1 MNHKPI
7 DKLMLIL
14 VASAILVLAL
24 LNVFQTDRPT
34 ISESEN
40 RVLAAWPEFK
50 IADVA
55 SGKYFS
61 DIAAFF
67 SDTFFGREAMVNFS
81 KKLDQFK
88 GILDDDFSVIINP
101 NPTNPTEPEDDTLP
115 TLPPLPT
122 VTDPTTQPT
131 EPPTDPT
138 NPGTD
143 PSEPTDPPK
152 PPVIP
157 IQLSSSTVTINV
169 GAAHMLTAT
178 VGDGFDSL
186 AWSTDKKSIATVTD
200 NGDGTATVKAVA
212 AGTASISATV
222 TGADGE
228 QYTCVCVITVK
239 AVTEQKPNDD
249 AAAFLPNGLFIY
261 KGAAYSQSYFN
272 KTYSTKLGEIYDR
285 FQALFP
291 NSRVSVMTAPLATIT
306 ISDPEVTK
314 KISDQ
319 AAILDKI
326 ENVMPDTINFVNVKE
341 IIQAHAD
348 EYLYFKSDHHW
359 TQRGAYYAYHE
370 FAKSIGLTPTPIED
384 FEVKILST
392 TWNGSMYNYTKDERV
407 KGFKDT
413 VEAYMPTKACTMTIH
428 SGGKT
433 STYDYCINTSNGG
446 YTAFIRGDYGYTV
459 INVPENPQD
468 KTILVFKDSY
478 GNAFIP
484 YLTEHYG
491 NIIVVDARY
500 IELDAL
506 ESFGS
511 MNISDILFLNNT
523 STMTKSWY
531 NKYYKMIT

>member
-81 KKLDQFK
+81 KQLDQLK
-88 GILDDDFSVIINP
+88 GIFDDDFSVIINP
-101 NPTNPTEPEDDTLP
+101 NPTDSTDPEEDTLP

-122 VTDPTTQPT
+122 QTEPTTQPT
-131 EPPTDPT
+131 EPTT
-138 NPGTD
+138 NPTIPGTE
-143 PSEPTDPPK
+143 PSEPTK

-157 IQLSSSTVTINV
+157 ITLSESTVSLNV

-178 VGDGFDSL
+178 VGDGYGSL
-186 AWSTDKKSIATVTD
+186 TWTSDKKDIVTVTD
-200 NGDGTATVKAVA
+200 NGDGTANVKAVA
-212 AGTASISATV
+212 AGTASVSATV
-222 TGADGE
+222 TGSDGE
-228 QYTCVCVITVK
+228 QFTCVCIFTVK
-239 AVTEQKPNDD
+239 AVTEQKPTGD
-249 AAAFLPNGLFIY
+249 AADFLPNGLFIY
-261 KGAAYSQSYFN
+261 NGAAYTQSYFN

-291 NSRVSVMTAPLATIT
+291 NARVSSVIAPLATIT
-306 ISDPEVTK
+306 ISDPDVTK

-326 ENVMPDTINFVNVKE
+326 EAVMPDTINFVNLKD
-341 IIQAHAD
+341 IYKAHAD

-359 TQRGAYYAYHE
+359 TQRGAYYAYYE
-370 FAKSIGLTPTPIED
+370 FALSIGLTPTPIEN
-384 FEVKILST
+384 FEVKVLST

-407 KGFKDT
+407 KNFKDT
-413 VEAYMPTKACTMTIH
+413 VEAYMPTKDCTMTIH
-428 SGGKT
+428 KDGKT
-433 STYDYCINTSNGG
+433 TTYNSCINPNGRS
-446 YTAFIRGDYGYTV
+446 YTAFIYGDNGYSV
-459 INVPENPQD
+459 INVPDNPQD
-468 KTILVFKDSY
+468 MTALVFKDSY
-478 GNAFIP
+478 GNAMVPF
-484 YLTEHYG
+484 LTEHYG

-506 ESFGS
+506 ESFGD
-511 MNISDILFLNNT
+511 MNITDIIFLTNT
-523 STMTKSWY
+523 SSMTKSWY
-531 NKYYKMIT
+531 KKYYNMIT